1 MDDNTK
7 SARRDA
13 HESVKPKKNKRA
25 ALILATLGVRKMTA
39 SEITEE
45 LVKAGALPYFNRNF
59 VAPRLSELKDA
70 GLVETVGRRKATRS
84 NIQESVW
91 ARVAEKAKEAAKEA
105 AQEAAPP
112 AAAETTNTEAPAAAA
127 GEQLTLF
134 LCG

>member
-1 MDDNTK
+1 MDDSTK
-7 SARRDA
+7 TARRDA

-59 VAPRLSELKDA
+59 VAPRLSEMKDA

-91 ARVAEKAKEAAKEA
+91 ARVADKAKEAGKEAAKEA
-105 AQEAAPP
+105 ALP
-112 AAAETTNTEAPAAAA
+112 AAAEATSTDAPTAET

-134 LCG
+134 MCG

>member
-1 MDDNTK
+1 MDDSTK
-7 SARRDA
+7 TARRDA

-25 ALILATLGVRKMTA
+25 VLILATLGVRKMTA

-59 VAPRLSELKDA
+59 VAPRLSEMKDV

-91 ARVAEKAKEAAKEA
+91 ARVADKAKEAGKEAAKEA
-105 AQEAAPP
+105 ALP
-112 AAAETTNTEAPAAAA
+112 AAAEATSTDAPAAEA

-134 LCG
+134 MCG